1 MRGSMKIS
9 KEASRKIPAAL
20 GMFLI
25 LELCFGNTS
34 VKIAEFF
41 NKQNQPSPEQTEV
54 KNGR

>member
-1 MRGSMKIS
+1 MKIS

-34 VKIAEFF
+34 EKIKELFK
-41 NKQNQPSPEQTEV
+41 KQHQPIVEQTEV
-54 KNGR
+54 KHEH